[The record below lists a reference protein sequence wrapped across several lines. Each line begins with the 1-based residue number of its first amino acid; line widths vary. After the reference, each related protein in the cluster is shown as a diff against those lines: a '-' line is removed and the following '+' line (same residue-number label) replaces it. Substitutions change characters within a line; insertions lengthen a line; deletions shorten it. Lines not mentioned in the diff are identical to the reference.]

1 VDSLYLGMGRV
12 LSAGQRHTSYYDNKG
27 RLETASTDDT
37 YLGGNVVMQR
47 FGYTDPGALRGDTT
61 IFGDGATVRRAY
73 EYNRRGQRTRV
84 TDTLIVAGGSPS
96 RDTAAELR
104 YQYDSRTSRLPPLP
118 HLAVTSG
125 GVLDSLG
132 TISFL
137 YDAGGRDSLQTTD
150 LKGAGNLVTRLTT
163 YNTAGRVA
171 GVPVKSGATVRY
183 QLSGTS
189 YSPLGEL
196 RAATE
201 WKRTLWGDLT
211 FLYDSVYGTRRLLA
225 STSDVSG
232 QEYAYTYDVFGNRLS
247 EIHNSTVGGTCNSSV
262 TFGYGTDSRLLQKSQ
277 SGTCTPFRR
286 YITDQAGMRLAE
298 LDSLSGYAGVKAAM
312 AYTAAGQ
319 LYYA

>member
-96 RDTAAELR
+96 GDTGGELR
-104 YQYDSRTSRLPPLP
+104 YQYDSLTSRLTAITS
-118 HLAVTSG
+118 LAVTGG

-132 TISFL
+132 TIAFL
-137 YDAGGRDSLQTTD
+137 YDSAGRDTLRITD
-150 LKGAGNLVTRLTT
+150 LKGAGDPVKRRTA
-163 YNTAGRVA
+163 YDAAGRPSTIAVTT
-171 GVPVKSGATVRY
+171 GATVRY
-183 QLSGTS
+183 QLSGTT

-196 RAATE
+196 RSATE
-201 WKRTLWGDLT
+201 WKRAMSGSVT
-211 FLYDSVYGTRRLLA
+211 FKYDSVNGTRRLLLSN
-225 STSDVSG
+225 STLSLQS
-232 QEYAYTYDVFGNRLS
+232 YSYTYDVFGNRLS
-247 EIHNSTVGGTCNSSV
+247 ETHVSSTGEDPCTTGLTYI
-262 TFGYGTDSRLLQKSQ
+262 YG
-277 SGTCTPFRR
+277 
-286 YITDQAGMRLAE
+286 
-298 LDSLSGYAGVKAAM
+298 
-312 AYTAAGQ
+312 
-319 LYYA
+319 